1 MAEPSSPSLSI
12 LSWQYDKFQ
21 LNYSYE
27 NKKKFDII
35 AAMQMAEIA
44 DEALMV
50 IDPSKINKVAT
61 EWKDIGYFID
71 ENGIKRL
78 GTITK
83 NTNSNIWKMY

>member
-1 MAEPSSPSLSI
+1 M
-12 LSWQYDKFQ
+12 

-44 DEALMV
+44 DEALMG
-50 IDPSKINKVAT
+50 IDPSKINKIAN
-61 EWKDIGYFID
+61 EWKDIGYFVD

-78 GTITK
+78 GTINK
-83 NTNSNIWKMY
+83 NTNSTIWKMY

>member
-1 MAEPSSPSLSI
+1 M
-12 LSWQYDKFQ
+12 

-44 DEALMV
+44 DEALMG
-50 IDPSKINKVAT
+50 IDPSKINKVAN

-71 ENGIKRL
+71 SNGVKRL
-78 GTITK
+78 GTINN
-83 NTNSNIWKMY
+83 NTNPSIWKMY